1 MNKVKMILVVAVCA
15 LACPA
20 TAQDTN
26 SLRTQIGLFE
36 AQTGVVIVKG
46 ISPVGSVQLG
56 FGQLSLGCKQT
67 KNVSTGEKI
76 HGLVVEVE
84 GSQFAPEAALV
95 DDDEVDSLLKAVNYL
110 AKVNNDVTTLPGFE
124 ASYTTKAGLRVIA
137 ESVRKDGALLNYL
150 QFQPYPR
157 IALTPVQMTQFSAL
171 IQQGRKNLDSLKAG
185 K

>member
-1 MNKVKMILVVAVCA
+1 MNKVIIILAAAACA
-15 LACPA
+15 FAGAA

-26 SLRTQIGLFE
+26 LLMTQIGTFE
-36 AQTGVVIVKG
+36 ARPGVVMVKG
-46 ISPVGSVQLG
+46 IGPVGSVQLG
-56 FGQLSLGCKQT
+56 FGQLSVGCKQT
-67 KNVSTGEKI
+67 KDISTGEKI

-84 GSQFAPEAALV
+84 GNQFAPEAALV

-137 ESVRKDGALLNYL
+137 ESVRKDGAVQNYV

-171 IQQGRKNLDSLKAG
+171 IQQGRKNLDALKAG